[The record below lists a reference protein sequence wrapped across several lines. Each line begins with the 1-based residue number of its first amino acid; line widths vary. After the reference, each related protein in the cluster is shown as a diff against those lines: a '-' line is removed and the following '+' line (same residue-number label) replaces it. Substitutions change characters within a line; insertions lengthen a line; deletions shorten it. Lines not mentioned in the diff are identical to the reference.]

1 MAGVIQEISS
11 GKNNKNRDILNA
23 LPLCMILVAGSIL
36 SWFKIAAIDLVFEAA
51 AFGIAEIV
59 LCLTAVYGLLSSK
72 DKKWAFFIPAAGAAV
87 LTFIRPVQILNGF
100 LSFLNICIY
109 SWNEKYEDGVRLFG
123 NVQATE
129 QNLFLYSLVFLLILA
144 ALLWYLV
151 SVKACTRI
159 SLIALVLFVP
169 EIVLG
174 RSSLFGAVLML
185 TSITGVWLFA
195 FHAGS
200 FGRRTGWTIVTGL
213 ILFCMLWIS
222 GGKTSQTVLKV
233 KKDAAQMTEQLRY
246 GEDNMPSGNLAQAA
260 SLEQG
265 DEPRLRVKTEQI
277 KPLYLKGF
285 TGSVYENDSWKPLAK
300 AAYGGNRWGFLKW
313 LNGRGF
319 QPEHQYIAYEEAGR
333 SGTDPLPEDAP
344 WVNHIQVV
352 NTGAMRKYIYEPY
365 SSQAVAN
372 STNERDEGSR
382 SLAFF
387 GAKRYEIS
395 ELSSDMPGELQR
407 LDTWTEA
414 PVTDEQKQYLESEAV
429 YRDFV
434 YENYL
439 TADPQLSGLIKELFH
454 KEEEEASLSVYAAVQ
469 QIRTVLEENTYYNK
483 YLSEEDTAGDD
494 LLKEFLQGERE
505 GNSAY
510 YTSAAVLALRSF
522 HIPARY
528 AEGYLLTSKQT
539 ENSHGD
545 WIGLSS
551 SDGHAWAE
559 VYMDGMGW
567 VSVDVT
573 PGFYYDT
580 YALLNMAQSPGQVRK
595 VAALDSKGEE
605 AENLKKHFPG
615 SEPFLENQK
624 QTELKTA
631 DIGWGMILL
640 ILFVL
645 EFIFAVL
652 ELRRMYYEYR
662 IRKISDNGS
671 LPSVEF
677 LLLMIYKHLL
687 ILGIDMQ
694 PGFKSEQIQEKIR
707 ETLPEIPDGLYLR
720 VNDLMEKYFYGGEPL
735 EEYEIRLVHQFLLK
749 LRDSRKKMGIFDRLR
764 FRYCIFS

>member
-246 GEDNMPSGNLAQAA
+246 GEDNMPSGSLAQAA

-434 YENYL
+434 YVNYL

-528 AEGYLLTSKQT
+528 AEGYLLTGKQA

-567 VSVDVT
+567 VPVDVT

-595 VAALDSKGEE
+595 VAALDSEGEE

-645 EFIFAVL
+645 IDSCLFVLCYVSIQLCQIGNLFHQQLIQCSCRGSHHDIACTAVRFCCDSWNQIAGETMPQDIDFICV
-652 ELRRMYYEYR
+652 
-662 IRKISDNGS
+662 N
-671 LPSVEF
+671 
-677 LLLMIYKHLL
+677 LLLLL
-687 ILGIDMQ
+687 
-694 PGFKSEQIQEKIR
+694 
-707 ETLPEIPDGLYLR
+707 
-720 VNDLMEKYFYGGEPL
+720 
-735 EEYEIRLVHQFLLK
+735 HQLN
-749 LRDSRKKMGIFDRLR
+749 SR
-764 FRYCIFS
+764 

>member
-109 SWNEKYEDGVRLFG
+109 SWNEKYEDGVRLFE

-233 KKDAAQMTEQLRY
+233 KKDVAQMTEQLRY
-246 GEDNMPSGNLAQAA
+246 GEDNMPSGSLAQAA

-434 YENYL
+434 YVNYL
-439 TADPQLSGLIKELFH
+439 TADP
-454 KEEEEASLSVYAAVQ
+454 
-469 QIRTVLEENTYYNK
+469 
-483 YLSEEDTAGDD
+483 
-494 LLKEFLQGERE
+494 
-505 GNSAY
+505 
-510 YTSAAVLALRSF
+510 
-522 HIPARY
+522 
-528 AEGYLLTSKQT
+528 
-539 ENSHGD
+539 
-545 WIGLSS
+545 
-551 SDGHAWAE
+551 
-559 VYMDGMGW
+559 
-567 VSVDVT
+567 
-573 PGFYYDT
+573 
-580 YALLNMAQSPGQVRK
+580 
-595 VAALDSKGEE
+595 
-605 AENLKKHFPG
+605 
-615 SEPFLENQK
+615 
-624 QTELKTA
+624 
-631 DIGWGMILL
+631 
-640 ILFVL
+640 
-645 EFIFAVL
+645 
-652 ELRRMYYEYR
+652 
-662 IRKISDNGS
+662 
-671 LPSVEF
+671 
-677 LLLMIYKHLL
+677 
-687 ILGIDMQ
+687 
-694 PGFKSEQIQEKIR
+694 
-707 ETLPEIPDGLYLR
+707 
-720 VNDLMEKYFYGGEPL
+720 
-735 EEYEIRLVHQFLLK
+735 
-749 LRDSRKKMGIFDRLR
+749 
-764 FRYCIFS
+764 YCS

>member
-109 SWNEKYEDGVRLFG
+109 SWNEKYEDGVRLFE

-233 KKDAAQMTEQLRY
+233 KKDVAQMTEQLRY
-246 GEDNMPSGNLAQAA
+246 GEDNMPSGSLAQAA

-434 YENYL
+434 YVNYL

-528 AEGYLLTSKQT
+528 AEGYLLTGKQA

-567 VSVDVT
+567 VPVDVT

-580 YALLNMAQSPGQVRK
+580 YALLNMAQSPGC
-595 VAALDSKGEE
+595 
-605 AENLKKHFPG
+605 
-615 SEPFLENQK
+615 
-624 QTELKTA
+624 
-631 DIGWGMILL
+631 LL
-640 ILFVL
+640 
-645 EFIFAVL
+645 
-652 ELRRMYYEYR
+652 YT
-662 IRKISDNGS
+662 S
-671 LPSVEF
+671 PS
-677 LLLMIYKHLL
+677 
-687 ILGIDMQ
+687 
-694 PGFKSEQIQEKIR
+694 P
-707 ETLPEIPDGLYLR
+707 
-720 VNDLMEKYFYGGEPL
+720 
-735 EEYEIRLVHQFLLK
+735 
-749 LRDSRKKMGIFDRLR
+749 RD
-764 FRYCIFS
+764 

>member
-109 SWNEKYEDGVRLFG
+109 SWNEKYEDGVRLFE

-129 QNLFLYSLVFLLILA
+129 QNLFLYSLVFLLTLA

-246 GEDNMPSGNLAQAA
+246 GEDNMPSGSLAQAA

-434 YENYL
+434 YVNYL

-528 AEGYLLTSKQT
+528 AEGYLLTGKQ
-539 ENSHGD
+539 
-545 WIGLSS
+545 
-551 SDGHAWAE
+551 
-559 VYMDGMGW
+559 
-567 VSVDVT
+567 
-573 PGFYYDT
+573 
-580 YALLNMAQSPGQVRK
+580 
-595 VAALDSKGEE
+595 
-605 AENLKKHFPG
+605 AEN
-615 SEPFLENQK
+615 
-624 QTELKTA
+624 
-631 DIGWGMILL
+631 
-640 ILFVL
+640 
-645 EFIFAVL
+645 
-652 ELRRMYYEYR
+652 
-662 IRKISDNGS
+662 
-671 LPSVEF
+671 
-677 LLLMIYKHLL
+677 
-687 ILGIDMQ
+687 
-694 PGFKSEQIQEKIR
+694 
-707 ETLPEIPDGLYLR
+707 
-720 VNDLMEKYFYGGEPL
+720 
-735 EEYEIRLVHQFLLK
+735 
-749 LRDSRKKMGIFDRLR
+749 
-764 FRYCIFS
+764 

>member
-129 QNLFLYSLVFLLILA
+129 QNLFLYSLVFLLMLA

-233 KKDAAQMTEQLRY
+233 KKDVAQMTEQLRY
-246 GEDNMPSGNLAQAA
+246 GEDNMPSGSLAQAA

-434 YENYL
+434 YVNYL

-528 AEGYLLTSKQT
+528 AEGYLLTSKQA

-567 VSVDVT
+567 VPVDVT
-573 PGFYYDT
+573 PYFIT
-580 YALLNMAQSPGQVRK
+580 IHMPS
-595 VAALDSKGEE
+595 
-605 AENLKKHFPG
+605 
-615 SEPFLENQK
+615 
-624 QTELKTA
+624 
-631 DIGWGMILL
+631 L
-640 ILFVL
+640 IWHS
-645 EFIFAVL
+645 
-652 ELRRMYYEYR
+652 LRGRCA
-662 IRKISDNGS
+662 K
-671 LPSVEF
+671 
-677 LLLMIYKHLL
+677 
-687 ILGIDMQ
+687 
-694 PGFKSEQIQEKIR
+694 
-707 ETLPEIPDGLYLR
+707 
-720 VNDLMEKYFYGGEPL
+720 
-735 EEYEIRLVHQFLLK
+735 
-749 LRDSRKKMGIFDRLR
+749 
-764 FRYCIFS
+764 

>member
-129 QNLFLYSLVFLLILA
+129 QNLFLYSLVFLLMLA

-233 KKDAAQMTEQLRY
+233 KKDVAQMTEQLRY
-246 GEDNMPSGNLAQAA
+246 GEDNMPSGSLAQAA

-372 STNERDEGSR
+372 STNEKIGR
-382 SLAFF
+382 
-387 GAKRYEIS
+387 
-395 ELSSDMPGELQR
+395 
-407 LDTWTEA
+407 
-414 PVTDEQKQYLESEAV
+414 
-429 YRDFV
+429 
-434 YENYL
+434 
-439 TADPQLSGLIKELFH
+439 
-454 KEEEEASLSVYAAVQ
+454 ASC
-469 QIRTVLEENTYYNK
+469 R
-483 YLSEEDTAGDD
+483 
-494 LLKEFLQGERE
+494 ER
-505 GNSAY
+505 
-510 YTSAAVLALRSF
+510 V
-522 HIPARY
+522 
-528 AEGYLLTSKQT
+528 
-539 ENSHGD
+539 
-545 WIGLSS
+545 
-551 SDGHAWAE
+551 
-559 VYMDGMGW
+559 
-567 VSVDVT
+567 
-573 PGFYYDT
+573 
-580 YALLNMAQSPGQVRK
+580 
-595 VAALDSKGEE
+595 
-605 AENLKKHFPG
+605 
-615 SEPFLENQK
+615 
-624 QTELKTA
+624 
-631 DIGWGMILL
+631 
-640 ILFVL
+640 
-645 EFIFAVL
+645 
-652 ELRRMYYEYR
+652 
-662 IRKISDNGS
+662 
-671 LPSVEF
+671 
-677 LLLMIYKHLL
+677 
-687 ILGIDMQ
+687 
-694 PGFKSEQIQEKIR
+694 
-707 ETLPEIPDGLYLR
+707 
-720 VNDLMEKYFYGGEPL
+720 
-735 EEYEIRLVHQFLLK
+735 
-749 LRDSRKKMGIFDRLR
+749 
-764 FRYCIFS
+764 

>member
-246 GEDNMPSGNLAQAA
+246 GEDNMPSGSLAQAA

-434 YENYL
+434 YVNYL

-494 LLKEFLQGERE
+494 LLKEFLQGGAGRKFRILYFCCRTCTEKFSHSGQICRRI
-505 GNSAY
+505 SSY
-510 YTSAAVLALRSF
+510 R
-522 HIPARY
+522 
-528 AEGYLLTSKQT
+528 QT
-539 ENSHGD
+539 GGKFS
-545 WIGLSS
+545 
-551 SDGHAWAE
+551 
-559 VYMDGMGW
+559 
-567 VSVDVT
+567 
-573 PGFYYDT
+573 
-580 YALLNMAQSPGQVRK
+580 RR
-595 VAALDSKGEE
+595 LDR
-605 AENLKKHFPG
+605 
-615 SEPFLENQK
+615 PF
-624 QTELKTA
+624 
-631 DIGWGMILL
+631 
-640 ILFVL
+640 F
-645 EFIFAVL
+645 F
-652 ELRRMYYEYR
+652 
-662 IRKISDNGS
+662 
-671 LPSVEF
+671 
-677 LLLMIYKHLL
+677 
-687 ILGIDMQ
+687 
-694 PGFKSEQIQEKIR
+694 
-707 ETLPEIPDGLYLR
+707 
-720 VNDLMEKYFYGGEPL
+720 
-735 EEYEIRLVHQFLLK
+735 
-749 LRDSRKKMGIFDRLR
+749 
-764 FRYCIFS
+764 

>member
-1 MAGVIQEISS
+1 M
-11 GKNNKNRDILNA
+11 
-23 LPLCMILVAGSIL
+23 
-36 SWFKIAAIDLVFEAA
+36 
-51 AFGIAEIV
+51 
-59 LCLTAVYGLLSSK
+59 
-72 DKKWAFFIPAAGAAV
+72 
-87 LTFIRPVQILNGF
+87 
-100 LSFLNICIY
+100 
-109 SWNEKYEDGVRLFG
+109 
-123 NVQATE
+123 
-129 QNLFLYSLVFLLILA
+129 
-144 ALLWYLV
+144 
-151 SVKACTRI
+151 
-159 SLIALVLFVP
+159 
-169 EIVLG
+169 
-174 RSSLFGAVLML
+174 
-185 TSITGVWLFA
+185 
-195 FHAGS
+195 
-200 FGRRTGWTIVTGL
+200 
-213 ILFCMLWIS
+213 
-222 GGKTSQTVLKV
+222 
-233 KKDAAQMTEQLRY
+233 
-246 GEDNMPSGNLAQAA
+246 
-260 SLEQG
+260 
-265 DEPRLRVKTEQI
+265 
-277 KPLYLKGF
+277 
-285 TGSVYENDSWKPLAK
+285 
-300 AAYGGNRWGFLKW
+300 
-313 LNGRGF
+313 
-319 QPEHQYIAYEEAGR
+319 
-333 SGTDPLPEDAP
+333 
-344 WVNHIQVV
+344 
-352 NTGAMRKYIYEPY
+352 
-365 SSQAVAN
+365 
-372 STNERDEGSR
+372 
-382 SLAFF
+382 
-387 GAKRYEIS
+387 
-395 ELSSDMPGELQR
+395 
-407 LDTWTEA
+407 
-414 PVTDEQKQYLESEAV
+414 
-429 YRDFV
+429 
-434 YENYL
+434 
-439 TADPQLSGLIKELFH
+439 
-454 KEEEEASLSVYAAVQ
+454 YAAVQ
-469 QIRTVLEENTYYNK
+469 QIRTVLDENTYYNK

-528 AEGYLLTSKQT
+528 AEGYLLTSKQA

-595 VAALDSKGEE
+595 VAALDSEGEE

>member
-1 MAGVIQEISS
+1 M
-11 GKNNKNRDILNA
+11 
-23 LPLCMILVAGSIL
+23 
-36 SWFKIAAIDLVFEAA
+36 
-51 AFGIAEIV
+51 
-59 LCLTAVYGLLSSK
+59 
-72 DKKWAFFIPAAGAAV
+72 
-87 LTFIRPVQILNGF
+87 
-100 LSFLNICIY
+100 
-109 SWNEKYEDGVRLFG
+109 
-123 NVQATE
+123 
-129 QNLFLYSLVFLLILA
+129 
-144 ALLWYLV
+144 
-151 SVKACTRI
+151 
-159 SLIALVLFVP
+159 
-169 EIVLG
+169 
-174 RSSLFGAVLML
+174 
-185 TSITGVWLFA
+185 
-195 FHAGS
+195 
-200 FGRRTGWTIVTGL
+200 
-213 ILFCMLWIS
+213 
-222 GGKTSQTVLKV
+222 
-233 KKDAAQMTEQLRY
+233 
-246 GEDNMPSGNLAQAA
+246 
-260 SLEQG
+260 
-265 DEPRLRVKTEQI
+265 
-277 KPLYLKGF
+277 
-285 TGSVYENDSWKPLAK
+285 
-300 AAYGGNRWGFLKW
+300 
-313 LNGRGF
+313 
-319 QPEHQYIAYEEAGR
+319 
-333 SGTDPLPEDAP
+333 PEDAP

-365 SSQAVAN
+365 SSQAVVN

-434 YENYL
+434 YVNYL

-528 AEGYLLTSKQT
+528 AEGYLLTSKQA

-567 VSVDVT
+567 VPVDVT

-595 VAALDSKGEE
+595 VAALDSEGEE

-615 SEPFLENQK
+615 VNRS
-624 QTELKTA
+624 
-631 DIGWGMILL
+631 W
-640 ILFVL
+640 
-645 EFIFAVL
+645 
-652 ELRRMYYEYR
+652 
-662 IRKISDNGS
+662 KI
-671 LPSVEF
+671 
-677 LLLMIYKHLL
+677 
-687 ILGIDMQ
+687 
-694 PGFKSEQIQEKIR
+694 KSRQ
-707 ETLPEIPDGLYLR
+707 
-720 VNDLMEKYFYGGEPL
+720 N
-735 EEYEIRLVHQFLLK
+735 
-749 LRDSRKKMGIFDRLR
+749 
-764 FRYCIFS
+764 

>member
-200 FGRRTGWTIVTGL
+200 FGRRT
-213 ILFCMLWIS
+213 
-222 GGKTSQTVLKV
+222 VLKV

-246 GEDNMPSGNLAQAA
+246 GEDNMPSGSLAQAA

-344 WVNHIQVV
+344 W
-352 NTGAMRKYIYEPY
+352 A
-365 SSQAVAN
+365 
-372 STNERDEGSR
+372 
-382 SLAFF
+382 
-387 GAKRYEIS
+387 
-395 ELSSDMPGELQR
+395 
-407 LDTWTEA
+407 
-414 PVTDEQKQYLESEAV
+414 
-429 YRDFV
+429 
-434 YENYL
+434 
-439 TADPQLSGLIKELFH
+439 LF
-454 KEEEEASLSVYAAVQ
+454 
-469 QIRTVLEENTYYNK
+469 
-483 YLSEEDTAGDD
+483 
-494 LLKEFLQGERE
+494 
-505 GNSAY
+505 
-510 YTSAAVLALRSF
+510 
-522 HIPARY
+522 
-528 AEGYLLTSKQT
+528 
-539 ENSHGD
+539 
-545 WIGLSS
+545 
-551 SDGHAWAE
+551 
-559 VYMDGMGW
+559 
-567 VSVDVT
+567 
-573 PGFYYDT
+573 
-580 YALLNMAQSPGQVRK
+580 
-595 VAALDSKGEE
+595 
-605 AENLKKHFPG
+605 FPG
-615 SEPFLENQK
+615 SCQ
-624 QTELKTA
+624 
-631 DIGWGMILL
+631 
-640 ILFVL
+640 
-645 EFIFAVL
+645 
-652 ELRRMYYEYR
+652 
-662 IRKISDNGS
+662 
-671 LPSVEF
+671 
-677 LLLMIYKHLL
+677 
-687 ILGIDMQ
+687 
-694 PGFKSEQIQEKIR
+694 
-707 ETLPEIPDGLYLR
+707 
-720 VNDLMEKYFYGGEPL
+720 FY
-735 EEYEIRLVHQFLLK
+735 Q
-749 LRDSRKKMGIFDRLR
+749 
-764 FRYCIFS
+764 

>member
-129 QNLFLYSLVFLLILA
+129 QNLFLYSLVFLLMLA

-233 KKDAAQMTEQLRY
+233 KKDVAQMTEQLRY
-246 GEDNMPSGNLAQAA
+246 GEDNMPSGSLAQAA

-434 YENYL
+434 YVNYL

-528 AEGYLLTSKQT
+528 AEGYLLTSRQ
-539 ENSHGD
+539 
-545 WIGLSS
+545 
-551 SDGHAWAE
+551 
-559 VYMDGMGW
+559 
-567 VSVDVT
+567 
-573 PGFYYDT
+573 
-580 YALLNMAQSPGQVRK
+580 
-595 VAALDSKGEE
+595 
-605 AENLKKHFPG
+605 AEN
-615 SEPFLENQK
+615 
-624 QTELKTA
+624 
-631 DIGWGMILL
+631 
-640 ILFVL
+640 
-645 EFIFAVL
+645 
-652 ELRRMYYEYR
+652 
-662 IRKISDNGS
+662 
-671 LPSVEF
+671 
-677 LLLMIYKHLL
+677 
-687 ILGIDMQ
+687 
-694 PGFKSEQIQEKIR
+694 
-707 ETLPEIPDGLYLR
+707 
-720 VNDLMEKYFYGGEPL
+720 
-735 EEYEIRLVHQFLLK
+735 
-749 LRDSRKKMGIFDRLR
+749 
-764 FRYCIFS
+764 

>member
-129 QNLFLYSLVFLLILA
+129 QNLFLYSLVFLLMLA

-233 KKDAAQMTEQLRY
+233 KKDVAQMTEQLRY
-246 GEDNMPSGNLAQAA
+246 GEDNMPSGSLAQAA

-434 YENYL
+434 YVNYL

-505 GNSAY
+505 ENSAY

-528 AEGYLLTSKQT
+528 AEGYLLTSKQA

-559 VYMDGMGW
+559 VYGWYGMG
-567 VSVDVT
+567 T
-573 PGFYYDT
+573 GRCDT
-580 YALLNMAQSPGQVRK
+580 G
-595 VAALDSKGEE
+595 
-605 AENLKKHFPG
+605 
-615 SEPFLENQK
+615 
-624 QTELKTA
+624 
-631 DIGWGMILL
+631 ILL
-640 ILFVL
+640 
-645 EFIFAVL
+645 
-652 ELRRMYYEYR
+652 
-662 IRKISDNGS
+662 
-671 LPSVEF
+671 
-677 LLLMIYKHLL
+677 
-687 ILGIDMQ
+687 
-694 PGFKSEQIQEKIR
+694 
-707 ETLPEIPDGLYLR
+707 
-720 VNDLMEKYFYGGEPL
+720 
-735 EEYEIRLVHQFLLK
+735 
-749 LRDSRKKMGIFDRLR
+749 
-764 FRYCIFS
+764 RYICPP

>member
-11 GKNNKNRDILNA
+11 GKNNKNRDIFNA

-246 GEDNMPSGNLAQAA
+246 GEDNMPSGSLAQAA

-528 AEGYLLTSKQT
+528 AEGYLLTGKQA

-559 VYMDGMGW
+559 VYMVWDG
-567 VSVDVT
+567 
-573 PGFYYDT
+573 
-580 YALLNMAQSPGQVRK
+580 
-595 VAALDSKGEE
+595 
-605 AENLKKHFPG
+605 
-615 SEPFLENQK
+615 
-624 QTELKTA
+624 
-631 DIGWGMILL
+631 
-640 ILFVL
+640 
-645 EFIFAVL
+645 
-652 ELRRMYYEYR
+652 YR
-662 IRKISDNGS
+662 
-671 LPSVEF
+671 
-677 LLLMIYKHLL
+677 
-687 ILGIDMQ
+687 
-694 PGFKSEQIQEKIR
+694 
-707 ETLPEIPDGLYLR
+707 
-720 VNDLMEKYFYGGEPL
+720 
-735 EEYEIRLVHQFLLK
+735 
-749 LRDSRKKMGIFDRLR
+749 
-764 FRYCIFS
+764 

>member
-129 QNLFLYSLVFLLILA
+129 QNLFLYSLVFLLMLA

-233 KKDAAQMTEQLRY
+233 KKDVAQMTEQLRY
-246 GEDNMPSGNLAQAA
+246 GEDNMPSGSLAQAA

-434 YENYL
+434 YVNYL

-469 QIRTVLEENTYYNK
+469 QIRTVLEENTYYNRN
-483 YLSEEDTAGDD
+483 
-494 LLKEFLQGERE
+494 LLGGLYRE
-505 GNSAY
+505 NPVKSRNYEAVKSSKKWENVGNSY
-510 YTSAAVLALRSF
+510 I
-522 HIPARY
+522 IPA
-528 AEGYLLTSKQT
+528 
-539 ENSHGD
+539 
-545 WIGLSS
+545 
-551 SDGHAWAE
+551 
-559 VYMDGMGW
+559 
-567 VSVDVT
+567 
-573 PGFYYDT
+573 
-580 YALLNMAQSPGQVRK
+580 
-595 VAALDSKGEE
+595 
-605 AENLKKHFPG
+605 
-615 SEPFLENQK
+615 
-624 QTELKTA
+624 
-631 DIGWGMILL
+631 
-640 ILFVL
+640 
-645 EFIFAVL
+645 
-652 ELRRMYYEYR
+652 
-662 IRKISDNGS
+662 
-671 LPSVEF
+671 
-677 LLLMIYKHLL
+677 LLLY
-687 ILGIDMQ
+687 
-694 PGFKSEQIQEKIR
+694 
-707 ETLPEIPDGLYLR
+707 
-720 VNDLMEKYFYGGEPL
+720 
-735 EEYEIRLVHQFLLK
+735 
-749 LRDSRKKMGIFDRLR
+749 
-764 FRYCIFS
+764 RYSYI

>member
-200 FGRRTGWTIVTGL
+200 FGRRTGWAIVTGL

-246 GEDNMPSGNLAQAA
+246 GEDNMPSGSLAQAA

-434 YENYL
+434 YVNYL

-483 YLSEEDTAGDD
+483 YLSEEDK
-494 LLKEFLQGERE
+494 KEK
-505 GNSAY
+505 
-510 YTSAAVLALRSF
+510 
-522 HIPARY
+522 I
-528 AEGYLLTSKQT
+528 
-539 ENSHGD
+539 
-545 WIGLSS
+545 
-551 SDGHAWAE
+551 
-559 VYMDGMGW
+559 
-567 VSVDVT
+567 
-573 PGFYYDT
+573 
-580 YALLNMAQSPGQVRK
+580 
-595 VAALDSKGEE
+595 
-605 AENLKKHFPG
+605 
-615 SEPFLENQK
+615 LENQK
-624 QTELKTA
+624 IIRTPIVRNGKQATV
-631 DIGWGMILL
+631 G
-640 ILFVL
+640 
-645 EFIFAVL
+645 
-652 ELRRMYYEYR
+652 YE
-662 IRKISDNGS
+662 
-671 LPSVEF
+671 
-677 LLLMIYKHLL
+677 
-687 ILGIDMQ
+687 
-694 PGFKSEQIQEKIR
+694 
-707 ETLPEIPDGLYLR
+707 PD
-720 VNDLMEKYFYGGEPL
+720 VWKDWK
-735 EEYEIRLVHQFLLK
+735 
-749 LRDSRKKMGIFDRLR
+749 
-764 FRYCIFS
+764 

>member
-233 KKDAAQMTEQLRY
+233 KKDVAQMTEQLRY
-246 GEDNMPSGNLAQAA
+246 GEDNMPSGSLAQAA

-434 YENYL
+434 YVNYL

-494 LLKEFLQGERE
+494 LLKEFLQGGAGRKFRILYFCCRTCTEKFSHSGQICRRI
-505 GNSAY
+505 SSY
-510 YTSAAVLALRSF
+510 Q
-522 HIPARY
+522 
-528 AEGYLLTSKQT
+528 QT
-539 ENSHGD
+539 GGKFS
-545 WIGLSS
+545 
-551 SDGHAWAE
+551 
-559 VYMDGMGW
+559 
-567 VSVDVT
+567 
-573 PGFYYDT
+573 
-580 YALLNMAQSPGQVRK
+580 RR
-595 VAALDSKGEE
+595 LDR
-605 AENLKKHFPG
+605 
-615 SEPFLENQK
+615 PF
-624 QTELKTA
+624 
-631 DIGWGMILL
+631 
-640 ILFVL
+640 F
-645 EFIFAVL
+645 F
-652 ELRRMYYEYR
+652 
-662 IRKISDNGS
+662 
-671 LPSVEF
+671 
-677 LLLMIYKHLL
+677 
-687 ILGIDMQ
+687 
-694 PGFKSEQIQEKIR
+694 
-707 ETLPEIPDGLYLR
+707 
-720 VNDLMEKYFYGGEPL
+720 
-735 EEYEIRLVHQFLLK
+735 
-749 LRDSRKKMGIFDRLR
+749 
-764 FRYCIFS
+764 

>member
-109 SWNEKYEDGVRLFG
+109 SWNEKYEDGVRLFE

-233 KKDAAQMTEQLRY
+233 KKDVAQMTEQLRY
-246 GEDNMPSGNLAQAA
+246 GEDNMPSGSLAQAA

-434 YENYL
+434 YVNYL

-528 AEGYLLTSKQT
+528 AEGYLLTGKQA

-551 SDGHAWAE
+551 SAG
-559 VYMDGMGW
+559 
-567 VSVDVT
+567 
-573 PGFYYDT
+573 
-580 YALLNMAQSPGQVRK
+580 YACA
-595 VAALDSKGEE
+595 
-605 AENLKKHFPG
+605 
-615 SEPFLENQK
+615 
-624 QTELKTA
+624 
-631 DIGWGMILL
+631 
-640 ILFVL
+640 
-645 EFIFAVL
+645 
-652 ELRRMYYEYR
+652 
-662 IRKISDNGS
+662 
-671 LPSVEF
+671 
-677 LLLMIYKHLL
+677 
-687 ILGIDMQ
+687 
-694 PGFKSEQIQEKIR
+694 
-707 ETLPEIPDGLYLR
+707 
-720 VNDLMEKYFYGGEPL
+720 
-735 EEYEIRLVHQFLLK
+735 
-749 LRDSRKKMGIFDRLR
+749 
-764 FRYCIFS
+764 

>member
-246 GEDNMPSGNLAQAA
+246 GEDNMPSGSLAQAA

-434 YENYL
+434 YVNYL

-528 AEGYLLTSKQT
+528 AEGYLLTGKQA

-567 VSVDVT
+567 VPVDVT

-595 VAALDSKGEE
+595 VAALDSEGEE

-631 DIGWGMILL
+631 YRLGYDPADPVCFGIYFCGIRTAEN
-640 ILFVL
+640 VL
-645 EFIFAVL
+645 
-652 ELRRMYYEYR
+652 
-662 IRKISDNGS
+662 
-671 LPSVEF
+671 
-677 LLLMIYKHLL
+677 
-687 ILGIDMQ
+687 
-694 PGFKSEQIQEKIR
+694 
-707 ETLPEIPDGLYLR
+707 
-720 VNDLMEKYFYGGEPL
+720 
-735 EEYEIRLVHQFLLK
+735 
-749 LRDSRKKMGIFDRLR
+749 
-764 FRYCIFS
+764 

>member
-246 GEDNMPSGNLAQAA
+246 GEDNMPSGSLAQAA

-365 SSQAVAN
+365 SSQAVVN

-434 YENYL
+434 YVNYL

-528 AEGYLLTSKQT
+528 AEGYLLTSKQA

-559 VYMDGMGW
+559 VYMDGM
-567 VSVDVT
+567 
-573 PGFYYDT
+573 
-580 YALLNMAQSPGQVRK
+580 
-595 VAALDSKGEE
+595 
-605 AENLKKHFPG
+605 
-615 SEPFLENQK
+615 
-624 QTELKTA
+624 
-631 DIGWGMILL
+631 
-640 ILFVL
+640 
-645 EFIFAVL
+645 
-652 ELRRMYYEYR
+652 
-662 IRKISDNGS
+662 
-671 LPSVEF
+671 
-677 LLLMIYKHLL
+677 
-687 ILGIDMQ
+687 
-694 PGFKSEQIQEKIR
+694 
-707 ETLPEIPDGLYLR
+707 
-720 VNDLMEKYFYGGEPL
+720 
-735 EEYEIRLVHQFLLK
+735 
-749 LRDSRKKMGIFDRLR
+749 
-764 FRYCIFS
+764 